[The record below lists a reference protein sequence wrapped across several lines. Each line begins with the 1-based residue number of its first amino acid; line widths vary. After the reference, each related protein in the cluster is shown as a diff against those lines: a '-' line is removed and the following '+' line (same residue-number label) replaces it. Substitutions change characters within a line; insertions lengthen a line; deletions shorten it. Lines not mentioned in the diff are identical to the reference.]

1 MEAAH
6 NRHRM
11 ATWEPL
17 PVGSD
22 HTQVIPGET
31 DAQSVIGLTAEVEKL
46 HAEFHQQ
53 ANHLND
59 VQTMHEEVLVSA
71 GMLPETHIA
80 EVHPDR
86 QLKWMVEAL
95 HGKVNPDG
103 LTIPLLGVTA
113 EDVTLFTKKDGE
125 QTMLKLVVQD
135 GDNEPLEREMPL
147 PDTDQEVSANYINGR
162 LHLRW

>member
-6 NRHRM
+6 YPHRM
-11 ATWEPL
+11 ATWESL
-17 PVGSD
+17 PVGTD
-22 HTQVIPGET
+22 HTQVTPGEIDT
-31 DAQSVIGLTAEVEKL
+31 QGVIGLTAEVEQL

-53 ANHLND
+53 AHHLNE
-59 VQTMHEEVLVSA
+59 VQSMHEEVLVSA
-71 GMLPETHIA
+71 GMLPETHMA

-103 LTIPLLGVTA
+103 LTIPLLGVSA
-113 EDVTLFTKKDGE
+113 EDVALFTKKDGE
-125 QTMLKLVVQD
+125 RTMLKLVVQD

-147 PDTDQEVSANYINGR
+147 PEADTEVSANYINGR

>member
-6 NRHRM
+6 YPHCM
-11 ATWEPL
+11 AAWEPL
-17 PVGSD
+17 PVGTD
-22 HTQVIPGET
+22 HTQVTPGEIDT
-31 DAQSVIGLTAEVEKL
+31 QGVIGLTAEVEQL

-53 ANHLND
+53 GHHLNE
-59 VQTMHEEVLVSA
+59 VQSMHEEVLVSA
-71 GMLPETHIA
+71 GMLPETHMA

-113 EDVTLFTKKDGE
+113 EDVALFTKKDGDR
-125 QTMLKLVVQD
+125 TMLKLVVRD
-135 GDNEPLEREMPL
+135 GDQEPLEREMPL
-147 PDTDQEVSANYINGR
+147 PEADTEVSANYINGR